1 MREWRWEEDDP
12 EMIGERDERDG
23 MMVDDCE
30 MVVDERMEMGRR

>member
-23 MMVDDCE
+23 MMVD
-30 MVVDERMEMGRR
+30 VGRW